1 PDRLAAMGMS
11 LDNVRTAI
19 TNANVAE
26 PVGSI
31 DGADFAFS
39 IGTNAQ
45 LKTPEDYGRVII
57 RSGDG
62 TAVRLS
68 DIATVDQGVR
78 NSRSDAWYNG

>member
-1 PDRLAAMGMS
+1 AADTVIVQRISQVDGVGEVTASGADQPAVRIRLDPDRLAAMGMS

-39 IGTNAQ
+39 IGTNA
-45 LKTPEDYGRVII
+45 
-57 RSGDG
+57 
-62 TAVRLS
+62 
-68 DIATVDQGVR
+68 
-78 NSRSDAWYNG
+78 